1 MAPAARLVARSGR
14 DDGCVD
20 PGDDANS
27 NGGERPD
34 EVVFGSSGPR
44 WPRGPRRLVYLAIG
58 LVVAAVAVAA
68 VTVAV
73 LRQGNGSAASPPPV
87 QPSESRGRSR
97 PVTVTQLSHPVLG
110 VKAGWEL
117 FARGDGY
124 VVRIEL
130 ARGRITRTT
139 VPELAS
145 TGPVSFVVQPRMV
158 IIRPFDFVPGY
169 VVPDGRSASPLRASM
184 GGPAL
189 PGPKPGQVWVG
200 RPRTGFHPARMVL
213 LRQGDCWRRNR
224 PLTCRT
230 GVTVPIPSGHT
241 VVADSAGYPLVAGTD
256 GTYEARPD
264 GLQRITT
271 GAVVAFS
278 PTRWLTLECE
288 SPERCKNVVID
299 RATRKRHL
307 LSQPIHDLRPFAGVI
322 SPDGST
328 AAVLERHVKG
338 RASLHLVAL
347 TASTDQ
353 QLAVPIDQFAFPWEQ
368 QGVGSQTLVWSP
380 DSRWLFV
387 VARTGR
393 VLAVDR
399 QAQSVH
405 SLGFVLPPIDQI
417 AVRSAQR

>member
-1 MAPAARLVARSGR
+1 
-14 DDGCVD
+14 
-20 PGDDANS
+20 
-27 NGGERPD
+27 
-34 EVVFGSSGPR
+34 
-44 WPRGPRRLVYLAIG
+44 
-58 LVVAAVAVAA
+58 
-68 VTVAV
+68 
-73 LRQGNGSAASPPPV
+73 
-87 QPSESRGRSR
+87 
-97 PVTVTQLSHPVLG
+97 
-110 VKAGWEL
+110 
-117 FARGDGY
+117 
-124 VVRIEL
+124 
-130 ARGRITRTT
+130 
-139 VPELAS
+139 
-145 TGPVSFVVQPRMV
+145 
-158 IIRPFDFVPGY
+158 
-169 VVPDGRSASPLRASM
+169 
-184 GGPAL
+184 
-189 PGPKPGQVWVG
+189 
-200 RPRTGFHPARMVL
+200 
-213 LRQGDCWRRNR
+213 
-224 PLTCRT
+224 
-230 GVTVPIPSGHT
+230 VTVPIPSGHT

-271 GAVVAFS
+271 GAVVAFG
-278 PTRWLTLECE
+278 PTRWLTLGCE